1 MKNCGH
7 RCVAA
12 GPGSDI
18 DAKGFWVTEGLI
30 GPEQKV
36 PQAAAQVTQFFS
48 NKHGFDVDCV
58 CVYTEKV

>member
-1 MKNCGH
+1 MKKCGH

-30 GPEQKV
+30 GLEQKV
-36 PQAAAQVTQFFS
+36 PLAGAQVTQFFS
-48 NKHGFDVDCV
+48 NKHRFDVECV
-58 CVYTEKV
+58 CVFVA